1 MQPGFIPMSLS
12 STGACPWA
20 VLGTPALSAPS
31 MVQPC
36 PSAAQPGVR
45 AASPGAP

>member
-12 STGACPWA
+12 STVLAPCA
-20 VLGTPALSAPS
+20 VLGTVLGAPS